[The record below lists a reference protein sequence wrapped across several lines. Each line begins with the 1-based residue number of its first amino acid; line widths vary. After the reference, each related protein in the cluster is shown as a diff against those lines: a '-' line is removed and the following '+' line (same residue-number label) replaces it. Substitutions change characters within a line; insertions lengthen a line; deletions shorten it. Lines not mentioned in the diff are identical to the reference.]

1 MLPGVGT
8 SDVATYAG
16 VLSAMLLMALVAAAI
31 PALRIARIDPAS
43 ALRQE

>member
-1 MLPGVGT
+1 MLFGVGAPA
-8 SDVATYAG
+8 VATYAG

-31 PALRIARIDPAS
+31 RALRIARIDPAS